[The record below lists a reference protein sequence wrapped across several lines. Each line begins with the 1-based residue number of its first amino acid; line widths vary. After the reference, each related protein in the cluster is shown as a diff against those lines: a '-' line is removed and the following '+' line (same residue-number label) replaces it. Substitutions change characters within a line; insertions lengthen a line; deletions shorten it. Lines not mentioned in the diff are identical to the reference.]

1 MIEFKTVKRSK
12 GKFTKDLSTKNFYKD
27 YCRVSLN
34 NKRIPVDY
42 AVYYKIIRSFNK
54 QLQTKL
60 VTEAKSFKM
69 PYKLGYLG
77 IVKYEVN
84 FDPDKIKNWK
94 VNYGESKK
102 QGSIIYYDQ
111 PFRYKWKW
119 DKSGLKL
126 TGKKYYKFSPC
137 REASRAIPRHLETS
151 PGFDYYEML
160 SKNKE

>member
-27 YCRVSLN
+27 YCRASLN

-54 QLQTKL
+54 KLQTKL